1 MDFDERFDEKIDV
14 IDLIINVLKEHEKT
28 LDELIGRLEQTQTIV
43 TPPEVEAEIGAIRA
57 AAAVKAILKN
67 WLEFRNR
74 CEGAKLVAVNT
85 EGECFKVS
93 ALANGVLH
101 IYEEKVPDLEI
112 LYKIEDNRAL
122 IDNLQI
128 GKAGLLPS
136 ALKGKLDCGIEFTKK
151 DIEMKQP
158 NGILVHKIIYYIEPG
173 TARSWVAY
181 QLGVN
186 EEEIFQG
193 ELQI

>member
-28 LDELIGRLEQTQTIV
+28 LDELIGRLEETQSIIP
-43 TPPEVEAEIGAIRA
+43 PPEVETEIEAMRA

-93 ALANGVLH
+93 AIANGVLY
-101 IYEEKVPDLEI
+101 IYEEEVPSLEI
-112 LYKIEDNRAL
+112 LYKIEDNKAL

-128 GKAGLLPS
+128 LLFH
-136 ALKGKLDCGIEFTKK
+136 LD
-151 DIEMKQP
+151 Q
-158 NGILVHKIIYYIEPG
+158 N
-173 TARSWVAY
+173 
-181 QLGVN
+181 
-186 EEEIFQG
+186 
-193 ELQI
+193 